1 MILPISSDNLSE
13 NDQHSPDEVTESV
26 VLLVDGE
33 DGGVGHLGVLLLGDP
48 LLAVEE
54 QEGLECR
61 GRVHLAEVETFCM
74 LVRTFEERA
83 EIRKHS
89 GNSLLLSMLCDHQS
103 RFKAVRKVS
112 ENPSNSARVAT
123 FFKTIAKA
131 CIARICCFKNQVYI
145 H

>member
-1 MILPISSDNLSE
+1 MNPLKKPQTLPNLILPISSDNLSE

-74 LVRTFEERA
+74 LVRRTCRNRKTF
-83 EIRKHS
+83 RK
-89 GNSLLLSMLCDHQS
+89 L
-103 RFKAVRKVS
+103 AVVV
-112 ENPSNSARVAT
+112 NV
-123 FFKTIAKA
+123 
-131 CIARICCFKNQVYI
+131 V
-145 H
+145 